1 MSKIDLSLD
10 IDSLKILSQTV
21 DMKGNILIEVQSKVT
36 STPCHKC
43 GKTATKRYGYG
54 PILTVKHLP
63 LFDTPVYLKIR
74 SVRYQCEHCDGHP
87 TTSEKYDWCDWGS
100 KTSKGLEKYLMRSL
114 IHSTVQDVSRK
125 EGIGYKSIVS
135 ILQRHIG
142 EEVDWSD
149 YQDLQTIGIDEISMK
164 KGYQDFLTIISAIE
178 KSGRLTIIG
187 ILEGRHKKSVK
198 DFFESIPKRL
208 IATTKAVCSD
218 MYDGFV
224 QAAKEVF
231 GSQAVVVDRYHV
243 AKLYRA
249 PLDKLRIKEMRRLKS
264 EISAEEYGKLEG
276 MMWILRAHHEC
287 LSEAD
292 KSKLTLL
299 YKHSPVLKQAHK
311 HALKLTQI
319 FNTKCS
325 RKVALS
331 KLNRWIESI
340 ENSDVQCF
348 GSFIKT
354 LQKYKSS
361 VLNYFKA
368 RKNSGFV
375 EGLNNKIKVAK
386 RRCYGFF
393 KAGSL
398 FQRMQLDLIGFEM
411 YP

>member
-10 IDSLKILSQTV
+10 IDSLEILSQTV
-21 DMKGNILIEVQSKVT
+21 DTKGNIVIEVQSKAT
-36 STPCHKC
+36 DTPCHKC

-54 PILTVKHLP
+54 PFLTIKHLP
-63 LFDTPVYLKIR
+63 LFDKPVYLKIR
-74 SVRYQCEHCDGHP
+74 SVRYQCEHCDDHA
-87 TTSEKYDWCDWGS
+87 TTSEQYDWCDRGS

-125 EGIGYKSIVS
+125 EGLGYKSIVS

-142 EEVDWSD
+142 EKVDWSD
-149 YQDLQTIGIDEISMK
+149 YQDLETIGIDEISLK

-178 KSGRLTIIG
+178 QSGRLTIIG
-187 ILEGRHKKSVK
+187 ILEGRQKKDVK
-198 DFFESIPKRL
+198 DFFESIPKPL

-264 EISAEEYGKLEG
+264 EISAEEYSKLEG

-299 YKHSPVLKQAHK
+299 YKYSPALKEAHK
-311 HALKLTQI
+311 CALKLTHI
-319 FNTKCS
+319 FNTKCN

-331 KLNRWIESI
+331 KLNRWIQSV

-348 GSFIKT
+348 ATFIKT
-354 LQKYKSS
+354 LKKYKSS
-361 VLNYFKA
+361 ILNYFKA

-393 KAGSL
+393 KPESL
-398 FQRMQLDLIGFEM
+398 FQRMQLDLIGFDM
-411 YP
+411 YA